1 MSTGNEVFS
10 HFAGLSSTPGVVI
23 LPITQKTQDNNH
35 TSIIINW
42 PLTPYSLCMDL
53 SIFHLVSDLILTIIL
68 KGRYYYYLHF

>member
-1 MSTGNEVFS
+1 MSTGNGVFS
-10 HFAGLSSTPGVVI
+10 HFVGLNSETGVVI
-23 LPITQKTQDNNH
+23 LPVTKKPQDNNSI
-35 TSIIINW
+35 SIIINW